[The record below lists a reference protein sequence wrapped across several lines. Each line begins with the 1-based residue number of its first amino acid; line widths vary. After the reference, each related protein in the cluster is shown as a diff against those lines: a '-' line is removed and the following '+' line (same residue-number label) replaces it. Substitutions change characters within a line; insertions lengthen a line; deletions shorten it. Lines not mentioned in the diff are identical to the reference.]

1 MTMIIDC
8 IKKVGDD
15 DNSDDSGDDDGDDDV
30 SSVGVEGDSWKLIRR
45 LDYYLGPRVHNYLK
59 GWRLVG
65 YFLFNLSL
73 DFRPK

>member
-30 SSVGVEGDSWKLIRR
+30 RSVGVEGDSWKLIRR
-45 LDYYLGPRVHNYLK
+45 LDYYLGPRVHSYLK
-59 GWRLVG
+59 G
-65 YFLFNLSL
+65 
-73 DFRPK
+73 